1 MYFRLTLLISVIC
14 LMVQSAPVNVNNDH
28 LQKRSSD
35 LSENQRVYE
44 KDLFC
49 TASSLRNT
57 ARRLRLNLTLPP
69 YPQVDINVKT
79 ETIMNTTFDLFSK
92 ECKNFTIAMMLKH
105 QLQDF
110 LFNTDV
116 ITPELSASTELNSD
130 NIKRMTTILT
140 NLQTMANTFDNM
152 QFSKHRSSCV
162 RLTPLQYTI
171 MYHVRYSNISLLQSL
186 KDMESWVL
194 DESYYEYPDARHC

>member
-1 MYFRLTLLISVIC
+1 MYLQLVLITSVIC
-14 LMVQSAPVNVNNDH
+14 LMVQSAPVNVGNDH
-28 LQKRSSD
+28 LQKRSSYI
-35 LSENQRVYE
+35 SENQRVFE
-44 KDLFC
+44 KDLYC
-49 TASSLRNT
+49 AAMSLRNT
-57 ARRLRLNLTLPP
+57 ARKLRLNLTLPS

-79 ETIMNTTFDLFSK
+79 ETIMNATFDYFSK
-92 ECKNFTIAMMLKH
+92 ECKNFTTAMMIKH

-116 ITPELSASTELNSD
+116 ITPELSVTTELNSD
-130 NIKRMTTILT
+130 NIKRVATILT

-162 RLTPLQYTI
+162 RLTPIQYTI

-186 KDMESWVL
+186 KDMESWAL
-194 DESYYEYPDARHC
+194 DESYYEYPEARHC